1 MNTSEKGLALIKYFE
16 GVRAKPYRCPAGY
29 WTVGVGHLISRNTV
43 LPSEWNRTLSTDE
56 IDALLKKDLEKFENG
71 VLRLLRPSI
80 PTQSE
85 FDALVSF
92 SFNLGLGCFQR
103 STVRSAFKRGDK
115 KRAGEVLLKYCRAG
129 GRKLK
134 GLIRRRFAEHALLM
148 SKGK

>member
-16 GVRAKPYRCPAGY
+16 GVRAKPYKCPAGY
-29 WTVGVGHLISRNTV
+29 WTVGVGHLITRSAE
-43 LPSEWNRTLSTDE
+43 LPDSWNRELEPNEIDE
-56 IDALLKKDLEKFENG
+56 ILKKDLIKFENG
-71 VLRLLRPSI
+71 VLRLLHPKQ

-103 STVRSAFKRGDK
+103 STVRSAFKRDDK
-115 KRAGEVLLKYCRAG
+115 KRAGEVLLKYCYAG

-134 GLIRRRFAEHALLM
+134 GLIRRRIAEHALLM
-148 SKGK
+148 SGE

>member
-29 WTVGVGHLISRNTV
+29 WTIGVGHLITRNV
-43 LPSEWNRTLSTDE
+43 KLPDSWNRELEPDE
-56 IDALLKKDLEKFENG
+56 IDELLKKDLIKFENG
-71 VLRLLRPSI
+71 VLRLLHPKQ

-103 STVRSAFKRGDK
+103 STVRSAFKRNDK
-115 KRAGEVLLKYCRAG
+115 KRAGEVLLKYCYAG

-134 GLIRRRFAEHALLM
+134 GLIRRRIAEHALLM
-148 SKGK
+148 SGE

>member
-29 WTVGVGHLISRNTV
+29 WTIGVGHLITRNV
-43 LPSEWNRTLSTDE
+43 KLPDSWNRELEPDE
-56 IDALLKKDLEKFENG
+56 IDELLKKDLIKFENG
-71 VLRLLRPSI
+71 VLRLLHPKQ

-103 STVRSAFKRGDK
+103 STVRSAFKRDNK
-115 KRAGEVLLKYCRAG
+115 KRAGEVLLKYCYAG

-134 GLIRRRFAEHALLM
+134 GLIRRRIAEHALLM
-148 SKGK
+148 SGE

>member
-16 GVRAKPYRCPAGY
+16 GVRAKPYKCPAGY
-29 WTVGVGHLISRNTV
+29 WTVGVGHLITRSSK
-43 LPSEWNRTLSTDE
+43 LPDSWDRELEPNE
-56 IDALLKKDLEKFENG
+56 INEILKKDLVKFENG
-71 VLRLLRPSI
+71 VLRLLHPKQ
-80 PTQSE
+80 PTQFE

-115 KRAGEVLLKYCRAG
+115 KRAGEVLLKYCYAG

-134 GLIRRRFAEHALLM
+134 GLMRRRIAEHALLM
-148 SKGK
+148 SRE

>member
-1 MNTSEKGLALIKYFE
+1 MNTSEKGIALIKYFE

-29 WTVGVGHLISRNTV
+29 WTVGVGHLITRDK
-43 LPSEWNRTLSTDE
+43 LPDTWLNRELKPDE
-56 IDALLKKDLEKFENG
+56 IDELLKKDLIKFENG
-71 VLRLLRPSI
+71 VLRLLHPKQ

-103 STVRSAFKRGDK
+103 STVRSAFKRDDK
-115 KRAGEVLLKYCRAG
+115 KRAGEVLLKYCYAG

-134 GLIRRRFAEHALLM
+134 GLIRRRIAEHALLM
-148 SKGK
+148 SEE

>member
-29 WTVGVGHLISRNTV
+29 WTVGVGHLITRSPE
-43 LPSEWNRTLSTDE
+43 LPDSWDRKLEPNEIDE
-56 IDALLKKDLEKFENG
+56 ILKKDLVKFENG
-71 VLRLLRPSI
+71 VLRLLYPKQ

-115 KRAGEVLLKYCRAG
+115 KRAGEVLLKYCYAG

-134 GLIRRRFAEHALLM
+134 GLIRRRLAEHALFM
-148 SKGK
+148 TQG

>member
-29 WTVGVGHLISRNTV
+29 WTVGVGHLITRSAE
-43 LPSEWNRTLSTDE
+43 LPDSWNRELEPNEIDE
-56 IDALLKKDLEKFENG
+56 ILKKDLVKFENG
-71 VLRLLRPSI
+71 VLRLLHPKQ
-80 PTQSE
+80 PTQFE

-103 STVRSAFKRGDK
+103 STVRSAFKRDDK
-115 KRAGEVLLKYCRAG
+115 KRAGEVLLKYCYAG

-134 GLIRRRFAEHALLM
+134 GLIRRRIAEHALLM
-148 SKGK
+148 SGE

>member
-29 WTVGVGHLISRNTV
+29 WTIGVGHLITRNV
-43 LPSEWNRTLSTDE
+43 KLPDSWNRELEPDE
-56 IDALLKKDLEKFENG
+56 IDELLKKDLIKFENG
-71 VLRLLRPSI
+71 VLRLLHPKQ

-103 STVRSAFKRGDK
+103 STVRSAFKRNNK
-115 KRAGEVLLKYCRAG
+115 KRAGEVLLKYCYAG

-134 GLIRRRFAEHALLM
+134 GLIRRRIAEHALLM
-148 SKGK
+148 SGE

>member
-16 GVRAKPYRCPAGY
+16 GVRAKPYKCPAGY
-29 WTVGVGHLISRNTV
+29 WTVGVGHLITRSAE
-43 LPSEWNRTLSTDE
+43 LPDSWNRELEPNEIDE
-56 IDALLKKDLEKFENG
+56 ILKKDLVKFENG
-71 VLRLLRPSI
+71 VLRLLHPKQ
-80 PTQSE
+80 PTQFE

-115 KRAGEVLLKYCRAG
+115 KRAGEVLLKYCYAG

-134 GLIRRRFAEHALLM
+134 GLIRRRIAEHALLM
-148 SKGK
+148 SGE

>member
-29 WTVGVGHLISRNTV
+29 WTIGVGHLITRGKLPNTW
-43 LPSEWNRTLSTDE
+43 LDRELEPDE
-56 IDALLKKDLEKFENG
+56 INALLKKDLIKFENG
-71 VLRLLRPSI
+71 VLRLLHPKQ

-103 STVRSAFKRGDK
+103 STVRSAFKRDDK
-115 KRAGEVLLKYCRAG
+115 KRAGEVLLKYCYAG

-134 GLIRRRFAEHALLM
+134 GLIRRRIAEHALLM
-148 SKGK
+148 SGE

>member
-16 GVRAKPYRCPAGY
+16 GVRAKPYKCPAGY
-29 WTVGVGHLISRNTV
+29 WTVGVGHLITRSSE
-43 LPSEWNRTLSTDE
+43 LPDSWDRELEPNE
-56 IDALLKKDLEKFENG
+56 INEILKKDLVKFENG
-71 VLRLLRPSI
+71 VLRLLHPKQ
-80 PTQSE
+80 PTQFE

-115 KRAGEVLLKYCRAG
+115 KRAGEVLLKYCYAG

-134 GLIRRRFAEHALLM
+134 GLIRRRIAEHALLM
-148 SKGK
+148 NRE

>member
-1 MNTSEKGLALIKYFE
+1 MNTSEKGIALIKYFE

-29 WTVGVGHLISRNTV
+29 WTVGVGHLITRDK
-43 LPSEWNRTLSTDE
+43 LPDTWLNRELKPDE
-56 IDALLKKDLEKFENG
+56 IDELLKKDLIKFENG
-71 VLRLLRPSI
+71 VLRLLHPKQ

-103 STVRSAFKRGDK
+103 STVRSAFKRDDK
-115 KRAGEVLLKYCRAG
+115 KRAGEVLLKYCYAG

-134 GLIRRRFAEHALLM
+134 GLIRRRIAEHALLM
-148 SKGK
+148 SGE

>member
-16 GVRAKPYRCPAGY
+16 GVRAKPYKCPAGY
-29 WTVGVGHLISRNTV
+29 WTVGVGHLITRSSE
-43 LPSEWNRTLSTDE
+43 LPDSWDRELEPNE
-56 IDALLKKDLEKFENG
+56 INEILKKDLVKFENG
-71 VLRLLRPSI
+71 VLRLLHPKQ
-80 PTQSE
+80 PTQFE

-115 KRAGEVLLKYCRAG
+115 KRAGEVLLKYCYAG

-134 GLIRRRFAEHALLM
+134 GLMRRRIAEHALLM
-148 SKGK
+148 SRE

>member
-29 WTVGVGHLISRNTV
+29 WTIGVGHLITRGKLPNTW
-43 LPSEWNRTLSTDE
+43 LDRELESDE
-56 IDALLKKDLEKFENG
+56 INALLKKDLIKFENG
-71 VLRLLRPSI
+71 VLRLLHPKQ

-103 STVRSAFKRGDK
+103 STVRSAFKRDDK
-115 KRAGEVLLKYCRAG
+115 KRAGEVLLKYCYAG

-134 GLIRRRFAEHALLM
+134 GLIRRRIAEHALLM
-148 SKGK
+148 SGK

>member
-29 WTVGVGHLISRNTV
+29 WTIGVGHLITRNV
-43 LPSEWNRTLSTDE
+43 ELPDSWNRRLDPNE
-56 IDALLKKDLEKFENG
+56 IDALLKKDLRKFENG
-71 VLRLLRPSI
+71 VLRLLYPKQ
-80 PTQSE
+80 PTQFE

-103 STVRSAFKRGDK
+103 STVRSAFKRGNK
-115 KRAGEVLLKYCRAG
+115 KRAGEVLLKYCYAG

-134 GLIRRRFAEHALLM
+134 GLIRRRIAEHALLM
-148 SKGK
+148 SRE

>member
-1 MNTSEKGLALIKYFE
+1 MNTSEKGLALRKYFE

-29 WTVGVGHLISRNTV
+29 WTVGVGHLITRNAE
-43 LPSEWNRTLSTDE
+43 LPDTWNRELEPDE
-56 IDALLKKDLEKFENG
+56 INALLKKDLIKFENG
-71 VLRLLRPSI
+71 VLRLLYPKQ

-103 STVRSAFKRGDK
+103 STVRSAFKRDDK
-115 KRAGEVLLKYCRAG
+115 KRAGEVLLKYCYAG

-134 GLIRRRFAEHALLM
+134 GLIRRRIAEHALLM
-148 SKGK
+148 SGK

>member
-29 WTVGVGHLISRNTV
+29 WTIGVGHLITRGKLPNTW
-43 LPSEWNRTLSTDE
+43 LDRELEPDE
-56 IDALLKKDLEKFENG
+56 INALLKKDLIKFENG
-71 VLRLLRPSI
+71 VLRLLHPKQ

-103 STVRSAFKRGDK
+103 STVRSAFKRDDK
-115 KRAGEVLLKYCRAG
+115 KRAGG
-129 GRKLK
+129 
-134 GLIRRRFAEHALLM
+134 
-148 SKGK
+148 S

>member
-16 GVRAKPYRCPAGY
+16 GVRAKPYKCPAGY
-29 WTVGVGHLISRNTV
+29 WTVGVGHLITRSAE
-43 LPSEWNRTLSTDE
+43 LPDSWNRELEPNEIDE
-56 IDALLKKDLEKFENG
+56 ILKKDLVKFENG
-71 VLRLLRPSI
+71 VLRLLHPKQ
-80 PTQSE
+80 PTQFE

-115 KRAGEVLLKYCRAG
+115 KRAGEVLLKYCYAG

-134 GLIRRRFAEHALLM
+134 GLIRRRIAEHALLM
-148 SKGK
+148 SRE